1 MSDVGGVG
9 NRVPLPLSGDN
20 QAVDK
25 LVKQPGQ
32 FDPFANNG
40 RPDGLV
46 PNLSS
51 AVQDVPA
58 GPPGQLGQ
66 PTGMPLPPDLGQ
78 VLPDVLAGRDPTQ
91 MTAAEQMRQA
101 GGGSAIAELLGLN
114 QLPTVIGA
122 FPAPPGNLEV
132 LRKMTPALRRQTVRE
147 LLTKQRAQMRRLVTL
162 LKRDSDEHQREGEE
176 NGNPYE
182 SLNEVAQN
190 DELPNECEWKQLANA
205 ARMLMLLEEL
215 LAMQDYTL
223 SRIGTFSKG

>member
-9 NRVPLPLSGDN
+9 NRLPPPLPGDQ

-25 LVKQPGQ
+25 VAKQPGP
-32 FDPFANNG
+32 FDPFAGNG
-40 RPDGLV
+40 NSNGV
-46 PNLSS
+46 VSNLAA
-51 AVQDVPA
+51 AVQDLPA

-66 PTGMPLPPDLGQ
+66 PTGMPLPVDVGE
-78 VLPDVLAGRDPTQ
+78 VLPDVLAGRDPSQ

-114 QLPTVIGA
+114 HLPTVLGA
-122 FPAPPGNLEV
+122 FPSPPGNLEA

-147 LLTKQRAQMRRLVTL
+147 LLNKQRSQMQRLVTL
-162 LKRDSDEHQREGEE
+162 LKRDSEEEEREDEEDA
-176 NGNPYE
+176 NPYE
-182 SLNEVAQN
+182 SLNEVAKN
-190 DELPNECEWKQLANA
+190 DELPNEREWNQLANA